1 MAEAPLL
8 ILRNIVKHFGPNK
21 ALDGINFHLN
31 AGEVLALCGE
41 NGAGKSTLVKTM
53 SGAHAPDSG
62 EIILN
67 GVTYPALTPR
77 LALEYGISTIY
88 QENILFQHLKV
99 YENLFVGREL
109 RTKQGLVDRPLMKER
124 AREIMRMLG
133 ADVPIDAIVSELGG
147 AQQKIVETARAVNSD
162 AKILI
167 MDEPSASFGK
177 HEVELLFKVVER
189 LRDRGV
195 GIIFISHH
203 LEEVRRIANRVVVL
217 RDGKTISDKP
227 IAEVQEQAL
236 IKDMIGR
243 TVEEVCHHI
252 CSATDEIALEVDN
265 VVAPGVNNVSLTLRR
280 GEILGLAGLV
290 GAGRTE
296 LLGAIFGRKPIESGT
311 LRVQGSKQRFKS
323 PKDAIDAGI
332 CLITEDRKID
342 GLFLNQSCLA
352 NIHIPY
358 ETKRRGKLVNWPN
371 ARDMANDMVAKLRIK
386 VGSVEQSV
394 KNLSGGN
401 QQKIILAKWMA
412 TQPQIYLFD
421 EPTRGIDI
429 GAKQEVYREIQTLIE
444 AGCAVLIASSELSE
458 VVGLCD
464 RVAVMKNGQITT
476 ELAGADITEH
486 NIISAAL

>member
-1 MAEAPLL
+1 MVDTPIL
-8 ILRNIVKHFGPNK
+8 ILRNIVKHFGANK
-21 ALDGINFHLN
+21 ALDGISFHLN

-62 EIILN
+62 QIVLN
-67 GVTYPALTPR
+67 GVTYPELTPR

-109 RTKQGLVDRPLMKER
+109 RTKHGLIDRPLMMER
-124 AREIMRMLG
+124 ARDIMKMLG
-133 ADVPIDAIVSELGG
+133 ADVPIDAVVSELGG

-189 LRDRGV
+189 LRDSGV

-217 RDGKTISDKP
+217 RDGKTISDKQ
-227 IAEVQEQAL
+227 INDVEEQAL

-243 TVEEVCHHI
+243 TVEEVCHHV
-252 CSATDEIALEVDN
+252 CSTTSEIALEIEN
-265 VVAPGVNNVSLTLRR
+265 IVAPGVNDVSLTLNR

-296 LLGAIFGRKPIESGT
+296 LLSAIFGSKPITSGM
-311 LRVQGSKQRFKS
+311 LRVQGKVQKFKS

-358 ETKRRGKLVNWPN
+358 ETKRKGQLVNWPK
-371 ARDMANDMVAKLRIK
+371 ARSMAKEMVTKLRIK
-386 VGSVEQSV
+386 VGSIEHSV

-401 QQKIILAKWMA
+401 QQKVILAKWMA
-412 TQPQIYLFD
+412 THPQIYLFD

-444 AGCAVLIASSELSE
+444 AGCAVLMASSELSE

-464 RVAVMKNGQITT
+464 RVAVMKNGQITC
-476 ELAGADITEH
+476 ELAGADISEH